1 VRLLACLL
9 AASLAFLPRA
19 SAQNLPAP
27 VPAQLPDLGDASGS
41 ELSLQT
47 ERKLGESIVREIR
60 FREPTYLDDPE
71 IAEYLNGLGARLIAA
86 APGGRQDF
94 ELFAMRD
101 SSINA
106 FALPGGFLGVH
117 TGLISASE
125 NESEIASVIAHEMAH
140 VTQRHIARQIGIQKQ
155 MQMPVMI
162 AMAAAIL
169 LARSRPDLASGAA
182 MAAQGSAVQT
192 QLSYSRDFERE
203 ADRIGFQTLSG
214 SGFDARAMG
223 AFFEKMQR
231 YSRIMDSGSVPS
243 YLRSHPVTAERISE
257 AQDRAERTPLKQH
270 VDSLEYHLVRA
281 KVRAEANEPGDAVKM
296 FSDAVSDRRFANEP
310 GARYG
315 LAVALL
321 RAKEPKRAE
330 AEIARLRA
338 DQVSSPMVDTLA
350 ARARL
355 ALGDHG
361 GALALLK
368 AALERYPHRRPILYA
383 LLGTLQDQGRFDEVL
398 AMLAE
403 PLRLYPRD
411 PKLHEARARAYASQG
426 RRSLQHQAQAEVYM
440 LQGSLPAAIEQL
452 QLAQTSGDG
461 NFYDL
466 SVVDARLK
474 ELRAEHA
481 RDLQDAKKR
490 Q

>member
-1 VRLLACLL
+1 MRLLACLL

-281 KVRAEANEPGDAVKM
+281 KVRAEANEPDDAVKM

>member
-281 KVRAEANEPGDAVKM
+281 KVRAEANEPDDAVKM

-338 DQVSSPMVDTLA
+338 DQVSSPMIDTLA